1 MTLASDDR
9 LAALLLAQRLTDG
22 EAAPLKASEYWTI
35 LDAAPRPGILLGL
48 RPSQVQELAGVDAE
62 LAQRVVVLLD
72 QATAFAFRLDELEQS
87 GIRTLSSIDRDY
99 PERLRH
105 RLGRG
110 APPILYFAGPAAL
123 LSSDLLGIVGSRDVD
138 SAGATI
144 AQEAARIA
152 VSHGSGVV
160 SGGAKGVDRL
170 AMNAALDEGGFVVGV
185 LADSLLRT
193 LRDTDLRRAIADEQ
207 ACMCTPYAPT
217 AGFSVGNAMGRNKL
231 IYSLSNA
238 TLVVKADRETGG
250 TWAGAVEAQ
259 RQQFAPVL
267 VWTGDGDG
275 DGGGHGNRA
284 LAEIGAT
291 AVPSL
296 DRLYPLPERRENL
309 DLEGE
314 QLSLGL

>member
-1 MTLASDDR
+1 MTRVSDDR
-9 LAALLLAQRLTDG
+9 LAALLLAQRLIGG
-22 EAAPLKASEYWTI
+22 ESSPLKASEYWT
-35 LDAAPRPGILLGL
+35 LLHAAPSPGILLGL
-48 RPSQVQELAGVDAE
+48 NPAQVQELAGVDAG

-87 GIRTLSSIDRDY
+87 GIRAMSSIDGDY
-99 PERLRH
+99 PEGLRH

-110 APPILYFAGPAAL
+110 APPILYLAGPAAL
-123 LSSDLLGIVGSRDVD
+123 LSSELLGIVGSRDVD
-138 SAGATI
+138 PAGATI

-193 LRDTDLRRAIADEQ
+193 LRDPDLRRAIVDEQ
-207 ACMCTPYAPT
+207 ACMCTPYVPT
-217 AGFSVGNAMGRNKL
+217 AGFSVANAMGRNKL
-231 IYSLSNA
+231 IYALSNA
-238 TLVVKADRETGG
+238 TLVVRADRETGG

-259 RQQFAPVL
+259 RQQFGAVL
-267 VWTGDGDG
+267 VWTG

-284 LAEIGAT
+284 LTEIGAT
-291 AVPSL
+291 AIPCL
-296 DRLYPLPERRENL
+296 DRLYPLPERRGNL
-309 DLEGE
+309 DSEGV
-314 QLSLGL
+314 QLSLGR